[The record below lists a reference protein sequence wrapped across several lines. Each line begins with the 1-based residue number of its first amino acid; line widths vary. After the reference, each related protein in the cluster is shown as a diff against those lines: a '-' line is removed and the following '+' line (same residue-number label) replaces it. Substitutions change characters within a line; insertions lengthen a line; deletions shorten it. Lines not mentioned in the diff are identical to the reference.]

1 MTARPA
7 PGGPAEQSAPRHVA
21 IIMDGNGRWAT
32 ARRLPRA
39 AGHKAGADAVR
50 RAVETAP
57 RIGIEVLT
65 LYAFSSENWKRPEEE
80 VGYLF
85 GLLKQYLRSEIA
97 ELDQNNVRL
106 QLIGDWR
113 ALPADAVSLLESAL
127 ERLSGNTGLTLVIAL
142 NYGARDE
149 LVRAARRLAERSR
162 DGELDP
168 ADIDEDVLAAELFTA
183 RLPDPDLVIRTSG
196 EERLSNFLLW
206 QAAYSELVFTPVL
219 WPDFGAEDLRQA
231 CAEFTAR
238 ERRYGGL

>member
-1 MTARPA
+1 
-7 PGGPAEQSAPRHVA
+7 
-21 IIMDGNGRWAT
+21 MDGNGRWAT